1 MTTQATT
8 TIDTPYPDRADS
20 RHWFIGWITMENHK
34 KIGLSYMTTGLFF
47 FLLAGLLALAMRLQ
61 LARPNNGILGNDAY
75 NQAFTMHGTTMI
87 SGGHAARG
95 HGQLSRPAHD
105 RRAAT

>member
-1 MTTQATT
+1 
-8 TIDTPYPDRADS
+8 
-20 RHWFIGWITMENHK
+20 
-34 KIGLSYMTTGLFF
+34 
-47 FLLAGLLALAMRLQ
+47 MRLQ